1 MKTLMKL
8 GAAAALVAAF
18 AAGASAGETI
28 EEIVVI
34 GKRPSWTLPNEIEQ
48 PAQSE
53 LEFDFNLRLEPAA
66 PATPVIQLASLE
78 RRLG

>member
-1 MKTLMKL
+1 
-8 GAAAALVAAF
+8 
-18 AAGASAGETI
+18 
-28 EEIVVI
+28 
-34 GKRPSWTLPNEIEQ
+34 LPIEIEQ